1 MVLFVERVLPVALQ
15 ALASGE
21 LGLKLTGEPRT
32 HFDARRL
39 ILHDIRRK
47 LLGRTVKA
55 SGSVVQAGGGLYL
68 FPKTV
73 EGVS

>member
-1 MVLFVERVLPVALQ
+1 MFVERTLPATPQ
-15 ALASGE
+15 ALS
-21 LGLKLTGEPRT
+21 TGEPKTR
-32 HFDARRL
+32 FDAESL
-39 ILHDIRRK
+39 ILHGVRRK

-55 SGSVVQAGGGLYL
+55 SGSVVQAWGRLYF